1 MPHHVRSLFR
11 FGEVGKLHWQR
22 DNDFSFDVGGV
33 ILSALHV
40 HDAEQR
46 GGDRQQLVCLHSS
59 DRFWT
64 QVGSGS
70 NLESGREQADRG
82 WINGMTAAGIENQS
96 TQT

>member
-59 DRFWT
+59 ERFLDAT
-64 QVGSGS
+64 T
-70 NLESGREQADRG
+70 NLDAS
-82 WINGMTAAGIENQS
+82 
-96 TQT
+96 